1 MRKYME
7 KEMEIVKE
15 RLGKVLDVISE
26 QGHSGFSIRYLVNNI
41 TNNINM
47 SSHLYEDAKEDS
59 MEELM
64 NSNVKEVHKLLV
76 EMSFSEWEIKLLKK
90 LVLFKNI
97 TPLTFE
103 DDEWVKHYSMY
114 QNKRNSA
121 VFMKET
127 EKKPYYINA
136 IIFKD
141 SDGITYTSGQIN
153 ISENETIGSSCF
165 IKDKTKDLKPFV
177 VNTINKEDGST
188 WVKDLNELKEVSEY
202 YELNIKKI

>member
-26 QGHSGFSIRYLVNNI
+26 QGHSGFSIHYLVNNI

-47 SSHLYEDAKEDS
+47 PSHLYEDVKEDS

-64 NSNVKEVHKLLV
+64 NSNVEEVHKLLV

-90 LVLFKNI
+90 LILFKNI

-103 DDEWVKHYSMY
+103 DDEWVKHDSIY

-127 EKKPYYINA
+127 EKKPYYSNA

-141 SDGITYTSGQIN
+141 SDGITYISGQIN
-153 ISENETIGSSCF
+153 ISENETIRSSCF
-165 IKDKTKDLKPFV
+165 IKDKTKEIKPFV

-202 YELNIKKI
+202 YELNIKKK